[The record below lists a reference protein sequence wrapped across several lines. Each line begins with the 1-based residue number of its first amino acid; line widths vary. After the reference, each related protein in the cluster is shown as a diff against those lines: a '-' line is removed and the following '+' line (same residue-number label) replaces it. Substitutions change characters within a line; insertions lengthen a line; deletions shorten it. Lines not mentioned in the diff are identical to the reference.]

1 MNLRRLWAIM
11 LKELRQLRR
20 DRITL
25 AMIVGIPVMQLLL
38 FGYAINL
45 NLRHLDA
52 GVADQA
58 NSAASRALVQD
69 MVATGVITPRSEAYT
84 PDQLM
89 QALRRGEIS
98 VGIVVPADFERR
110 RFDGRE
116 AVQVLVDGSDTVVQS
131 AAIQLAQVPLDTRPT
146 SNTRPLREG
155 SIASGPVS
163 VTSFYNPQ
171 RRSAVNIVP
180 GLIGVILTMTLV
192 MFTAVAV
199 VRERERGNMELLIA
213 TPVSR
218 SELMVGKVLP
228 YAAIGLLQTTLVL
241 VLGTWLFQV
250 PIRGSLLDIYLA
262 AVLLVLANLALGLL
276 ISTRARSQFQAMQM
290 TLFLFL
296 PSILLSGFMFPFAG
310 MPRPVQ
316 WLAEVLPLTHFLR
329 LVRGIMLRGASL
341 WELWH
346 DALALLAFIVVMMTW
361 RSCASASGWIEG
373 KAAPASGRCRPLV
386 GTPYSATT
394 RARSELVSASV
405 ITTSTNWPIN
415 RAGAGKFTERMFSVL
430 PVSSFGFLRE
440 GLPPARS
447 ARCRPSSRRC
457 RRRAH

>member
-1 MNLRRLWAIM
+1 MSLRRLWAIM

-25 AMIVGIPVMQLLL
+25 AMIIGIPVMQLLL

-52 GVADQA
+52 GIADQA

-69 MVATGVITPRSEAYT
+69 MVATGVIAPRAQAYT
-84 PDQLM
+84 PDELM
-89 QALRRGEIS
+89 EALRRGRIS
-98 VGIVVPADFERR
+98 VGIVIPADFERR
-110 RFDGRE
+110 RYEGHE

-163 VTSFYNPQ
+163 VISFYNPQ

-241 VLGTWLFQV
+241 LLGTWLFEV
-250 PIRGSLLDIYLA
+250 PIRGSLLDVYLA

-341 WELWH
+341 WELWP
-346 DALALLAFIVVMMTW
+346 DALALLVFIVAMMTL
-361 RSCASASGWIEG
+361 AI
-373 KAAPASGRCRPLV
+373 
-386 GTPYSATT
+386 
-394 RARSELVSASV
+394 
-405 ITTSTNWPIN
+405 
-415 RAGAGKFTERMFSVL
+415 
-430 PVSSFGFLRE
+430 LRFRKR
-440 GLPPARS
+440 LD
-447 ARCRPSSRRC
+447 
-457 RRRAH
+457 

>member
-1 MNLRRLWAIM
+1 MNPRRLWAIM

-25 AMIVGIPVMQLLL
+25 AMIIGIPVMQLLL

-52 GVADQA
+52 GIADQA

-89 QALRRGEIS
+89 QALRQGRIS

-110 RFDGRE
+110 RYDGRE

-146 SNTRPLREG
+146 SNTGPLREG

-163 VTSFYNPQ
+163 VISFYNPQ

-241 VLGTWLFQV
+241 LLGTWLFEV
-250 PIRGSLLDIYLA
+250 PVRGSLLDVYLA

-341 WELWH
+341 WELWP
-346 DALALLAFIVVMMTW
+346 DALALLVFIVAMM
-361 RSCASASGWIEG
+361 ALAI
-373 KAAPASGRCRPLV
+373 
-386 GTPYSATT
+386 
-394 RARSELVSASV
+394 
-405 ITTSTNWPIN
+405 
-415 RAGAGKFTERMFSVL
+415 
-430 PVSSFGFLRE
+430 LRFRKR
-440 GLPPARS
+440 LD
-447 ARCRPSSRRC
+447 
-457 RRRAH
+457 

>member
-1 MNLRRLWAIM
+1 
-11 LKELRQLRR
+11 
-20 DRITL
+20 
-25 AMIVGIPVMQLLL
+25 
-38 FGYAINL
+38 
-45 NLRHLDA
+45 
-52 GVADQA
+52 
-58 NSAASRALVQD
+58 

-131 AAIQLAQVPLDTRPT
+131 AAIQLAQVPLETRPT

-155 SIASGPVS
+155 SIAGGPIS

-192 MFTAVAV
+192 MFTAVAG

-346 DALALLAFIVVMMTW
+346 DALALLAFIAVMMTL
-361 RSCASASGWIEG
+361 AI
-373 KAAPASGRCRPLV
+373 
-386 GTPYSATT
+386 
-394 RARSELVSASV
+394 
-405 ITTSTNWPIN
+405 
-415 RAGAGKFTERMFSVL
+415 
-430 PVSSFGFLRE
+430 LRFRKR
-440 GLPPARS
+440 LD
-447 ARCRPSSRRC
+447 
-457 RRRAH
+457 